1 MREHDL
7 MAKRGWSR
15 GRGYAVLAAV
25 GAVLLGGT
33 ACSADRDRAQGL
45 DTTLAGID
53 GVDDAGVRSATKDT
67 ANQIEVTLDLG
78 LDPTETL
85 ATVKR
90 VDNAARDA
98 GFTTYVLELSRTIT
112 DGDVLV
118 VDDTFAGSRDATQV
132 VGNWIRVLDA
142 LLGEVTYEFGPGNE
156 SIEVVSGGGIAHDV
170 AEASRIGSGGTATT
184 WRFVADTSA
193 FVVSGPVTR
202 RDVTL
207 FNRVQR
213 TVSSTV
219 LPVLS
224 TDWELQRHT
233 GHVLLDLEVSLD
245 GGEDPE
251 RITLERWATSIR
263 PLATVAVTST
273 RYPGTPRF
281 LQLSDV
287 TTAGRDTFAVWSSE
301 SAPVRGR
308 DRHSRGWDLWWLRLA
323 SNLR

>member
-1 MREHDL
+1 
-7 MAKRGWSR
+7 MATRGWSR
-15 GRGYAVLAAV
+15 GRGRAALAVV

-33 ACSADRDRAQGL
+33 ACSADLDRAQGL
-45 DTTLAGID
+45 DTTLAGVD
-53 GVDDAGVRSATKDT
+53 GVDDAVVLAATRDT

-90 VDNAARDA
+90 VDAAARDA
-98 GFTTYVLELSRTIT
+98 GFTTYVLSLSRTIT
-112 DGDVLV
+112 DGDVLQ
-118 VDDTFAGSRDATQV
+118 VDDTFAGSSEAKGV

-156 SIEVVSGGGIAHDV
+156 AIQVVSGGGIAHDI
-170 AEASRIGSGGTATT
+170 AEASRIGSGGTETT
-184 WRFVADTSA
+184 WRFLADTSE
-193 FVVSGPVTR
+193 FVVTGQVTR

-219 LPVLS
+219 LPAPARH
-224 TDWELQRHT
+224 WELQRYT
-233 GHVLLDLEVSLD
+233 GHVLLDLEVDLD
-245 GGEDPE
+245 GGDHPG

-263 PLATVAVTST
+263 PLAGAAVTST

-287 TTAGRDTFAVWSSE
+287 TSAGRDTFAVWSSE
-301 SAPVRGR
+301 GAPVRGR
-308 DRHSRGWDLWWLRLA
+308 DRYSRGWDLWWVKVARGV
-323 SNLR
+323 R